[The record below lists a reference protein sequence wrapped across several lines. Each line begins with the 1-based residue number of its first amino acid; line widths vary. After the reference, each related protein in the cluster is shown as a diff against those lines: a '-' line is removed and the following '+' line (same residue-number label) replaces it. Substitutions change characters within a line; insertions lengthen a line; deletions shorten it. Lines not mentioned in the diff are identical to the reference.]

1 MEKIDY
7 NGKDSA
13 SFLHFIETVVSRE
26 LEYYIIDSIFTKDF
40 NYRLHQIVRDIKKG
54 KPDIECSII
63 FGSDGEASVVDS
75 NIIGKYICDL
85 YNVNICEHYKVDK
98 IEKIINEIDIEKD
111 EVKTDFVLTS
121 INIFYDVLEQVYKKI
136 IYNKD
141 IYDKYREYYYLVDD
155 NIRKNSVIV
164 PVLLIMED
172 ICKNLK
178 IKNSILINCCKK
190 SCDTTM

>member
-1 MEKIDY
+1 MEKIHY

-13 SFLHFIETVVSRE
+13 AFLAFIETVVSRE

-40 NYRLHQIVRDIKKG
+40 NYRLHQIVRDIKKVN
-54 KPDIECSII
+54 PDIECSII

-85 YNVNICEHYKVDK
+85 YNVNMCEHYKVDK
-98 IEKIINEIDIEKD
+98 IEKIINKIDIEND
-111 EVKTDFVLTS
+111 EDKNDFVLTS
-121 INIFYDVLEQVYKKI
+121 INIFYDILEQVYKKI

-155 NIRKNSVIV
+155 NVRKNSVVV